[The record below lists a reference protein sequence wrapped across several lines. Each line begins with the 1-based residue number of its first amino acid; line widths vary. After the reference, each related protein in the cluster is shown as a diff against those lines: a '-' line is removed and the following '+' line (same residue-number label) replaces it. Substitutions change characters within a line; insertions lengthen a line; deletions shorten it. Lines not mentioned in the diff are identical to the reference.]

1 MGLASGGFSRRE
13 RCKEVIRMRRLL
25 RLLPLAA
32 FALSSTALLA
42 GDLEKGYAAFDV
54 GDYETSLAE
63 CQPLADEGD
72 AAAQFCVGRLYANG
86 FGVPMDDAKA
96 LFYYGAAAEQ
106 GFPQAQY
113 NLGIM
118 HANGWG
124 VTMNDEKAAEFYLA
138 AAEKGYV
145 PAVMTVAEIR
155 HRGMGIEQSDVDA
168 YAWYI
173 VASDLGNLDAELKRD
188 AAAKEL
194 SPADQASGKKMAE
207 DLLKAIDIDTM
218 HVGRT
223 E

>member
-1 MGLASGGFSRRE
+1 
-13 RCKEVIRMRRLL
+13 MRRPLP
-25 RLLPLAA
+25 LLPLVA
-32 FALSSTALLA
+32 FALSSTALFA

-63 CQPLADEGD
+63 CQPLADEGN

-96 LFYYGAAAEQ
+96 LYYYGAAADQ

-124 VTMNDEKAAEFYLA
+124 VTMNDEKAAEFYLEA
-138 AAEKGYV
+138 AVKGYV
-145 PAVMTVAEIR
+145 PAVMSLAEIR
-155 HRGMGIEQSDVDA
+155 HRGMGVERDEVDA

-173 VASDLGNLDAELKRD
+173 VAAKLGNMDAELKRD
-188 AAAKEL
+188 GAAKKL
-194 SPADQASGKKMAE
+194 SPEDQASGQKLAE
-207 DLLKAIDIDTM
+207 DRLKVIDVDRM
-218 HVGRT
+218 HVSRA

>member
-1 MGLASGGFSRRE
+1 
-13 RCKEVIRMRRLL
+13 MRRPL

-32 FALSSTALLA
+32 FALSSTAVFA
-42 GDLEKGYAAFDV
+42 GDLEKGLAAFDV

-63 CQPLADEGD
+63 CQPLADEGN

-96 LFYYGAAAEQ
+96 LYFYGAAADQ
-106 GFPQAQY
+106 GYPQALY

-124 VTMNDEKAAEFYLA
+124 VSMNDEKAAEFYLEA
-138 AAEKGYV
+138 AVKGYV
-145 PAVMTVAEIR
+145 PAVMSLAEIR
-155 HRGMGIEQSDVDA
+155 HRGMGVEKSEVDA

-173 VASDLGNLDAELKRD
+173 VAATLGNMDAELKRD
-188 AAAKEL
+188 SAAKTL
-194 SPADQASGKKMAE
+194 SPEDQASGQKMAE
-207 DLLKAIDIDTM
+207 DRLKVIDVDRM
-218 HVGRT
+218 HVSRA